1 MTSFYRSL
9 KLESVPTITIFFN
22 SISGKKFID
31 NDQSKSEDRNIP
43 GLISTRVIK
52 LYPHP
57 CDTFDILD

>member
-1 MTSFYRSL
+1 M
-9 KLESVPTITIFFN
+9 
-22 SISGKKFID
+22 D